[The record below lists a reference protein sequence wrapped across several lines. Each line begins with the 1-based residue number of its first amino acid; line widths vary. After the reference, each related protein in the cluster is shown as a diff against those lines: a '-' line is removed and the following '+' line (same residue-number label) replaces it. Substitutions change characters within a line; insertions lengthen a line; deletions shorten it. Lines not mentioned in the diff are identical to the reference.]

1 MSDDKTAAF
10 MDEVGA
16 ALADIVAAMQDR
28 TVSSD
33 QIGSAL
39 ADLAAAVE
47 SSSKSTSVEDITAAI
62 RAARIDAPIVNVN
75 VNPTPIT
82 VSPAKVEI
90 IERASPSDYRL
101 SVTYDNRHRITE
113 AVIRRI
119 K

>member
-75 VNPTPIT
+75 PTPIT

-101 SVTYDNRHRITE
+101 SVTYDDRHRITE